1 MVNTS
6 MLPGIPTMEG
16 IPKQEPAAINT
27 KRPPAKMEGAIKGRV
42 TSIKVRMGEAPET
55 RAASSKVGSIFSIA
69 REMVMKAK
77 GE

>member
-1 MVNTS
+1 
-6 MLPGIPTMEG
+6 
-16 IPKQEPAAINT
+16 
-27 KRPPAKMEGAIKGRV
+27 MEGAIKGRV

>member
-1 MVNTS
+1 M
-6 MLPGIPTMEG
+6 
-16 IPKQEPAAINT
+16 NT

-42 TSIKVRMGEAPET
+42 TSRTVRKGEAPDT

-69 REMVMKAK
+69 REIVIKAK